1 MSLSLAQ
8 KPIRR
13 KTQFSTVIPMTVTGT
28 EQRTTRPRFHVC
40 PECGGTRR
48 LKYVIPDTFEVETMP
63 CLFCDGNG
71 YFTRNPSHAEHRDWL
86 QRLAGLGGMAWSAV
100 KAVLL

>member
-40 PECGGTRR
+40 PECGGTKR
-48 LKYVIPDTFEVETMP
+48 LEYVNPDTFEVETMP
-63 CLFCDGNG
+63 CLFCDGSG
-71 YFTRNPSHAEHRDWL
+71 YFARNASRAEHRSL
-86 QRLAGLGGMAWSAV
+86 LERLAGWGWKALL
-100 KAVLL
+100 AVLL

>member
-1 MSLSLAQ
+1 MYTSIAQ
-8 KPIRR
+8 NSARHKREFR
-13 KTQFSTVIPMTVTGT
+13 TVIPMTVTGT

-48 LKYVIPDTFEVETMP
+48 LKYVNPDTFEVETMP

-71 YFTRNPSHAEHRDWL
+71 YFTRNPSHAEHRNL
-86 QRLAGLGGMAWSAV
+86 LERLAGWTWKALLAV
-100 KAVLL
+100 VL